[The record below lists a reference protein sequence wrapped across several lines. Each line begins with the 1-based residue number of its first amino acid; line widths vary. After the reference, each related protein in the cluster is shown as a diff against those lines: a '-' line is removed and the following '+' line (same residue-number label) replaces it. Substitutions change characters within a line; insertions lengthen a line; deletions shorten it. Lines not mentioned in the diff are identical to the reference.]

1 MRFPADSA
9 AALALA
15 ALMTA
20 GAACG
25 RSDAGPANPGSADTE
40 AAVQLPNREGSFK
53 FGVLGDFGTGSRD
66 QFEMGAQMAALQSRF
81 TFETV
86 VLTGDNIYGSER
98 PQDFANK
105 FERPYKAL
113 LERGVKF
120 HASLGNHDSREQRY
134 YRLFNM
140 GGKLYYTFN
149 PAAEVRFFAFES
161 TYPEPEQIKWLDEEL
176 GKSTSKWKIVFFHH
190 PLYSSGGRHG
200 SDLRLRAVLE
210 PMFVRHNVSVVL
222 TGHDHFYERTKPQ
235 KGITYFVIGAGGK
248 LREGNIERS
257 GITAKGFDADLTF
270 MAAEIVEDQ
279 MYFNVVSRTGTLIDS
294 GVITRR
300 GATRPAA
307 APNPAAP
314 QGTAPAAAPSR

>member
-1 MRFPADSA
+1 MRFPAETFAPLFLAAVMA
-9 AALALA
+9 AAA
-15 ALMTA
+15 ACSRTNAEPANA
-20 GAACG
+20 GAE
-25 RSDAGPANPGSADTE
+25 TE
-40 AAVQLPNREGSFK
+40 AAVPLPNRDGSFK
-53 FGVLGDFGTGSRD
+53 FGVLGDFGTGDRD

-81 TFETV
+81 RFETV
-86 VLTGDNIYGSER
+86 VLTGDNLYGSER
-98 PQDFANK
+98 PQDFVNK

-161 TYPEPEQIKWLDEEL
+161 TYPEPEQIKWLDDEL

-200 SDLRLRAVLE
+200 SDLRLRSVLE
-210 PMFVRHNVSVVL
+210 PLFVKHGVSVVL

-235 KGITYFVIGAGGK
+235 KGLTYFVVGAGGK

-257 GITAKGFDADLTF
+257 GITAKGFDRDLTF
-270 MAAEIVEDQ
+270 MAAEIIEDQ
-279 MYFNVVSRTGTLIDS
+279 MYFNVISRTGQLIDS

-300 GATRPAA
+300 GVDKKAA
-307 APNPAAP
+307 SP
-314 QGTAPAAAPSR
+314 